1 VPSTSFRMTGG
12 LLAHGVGLS
21 KYIEEIWTG
30 ALDSCC
36 DIMNI
41 CEEEV
46 SAASR
51 ARKSVERNNL
61 AVVIV
66 ERLGSLLVPPKARD
80 THRLT
85 PYHRNRPIRRAVVGD
100 FTTFGSYVHV
110 RDMI

>member
-1 VPSTSFRMTGG
+1 MPSTSFRMTGG

-85 PYHRNRPIRRAVVGD
+85 PYHRNRPIRRAW
-100 FTTFGSYVHV
+100 
-110 RDMI
+110 